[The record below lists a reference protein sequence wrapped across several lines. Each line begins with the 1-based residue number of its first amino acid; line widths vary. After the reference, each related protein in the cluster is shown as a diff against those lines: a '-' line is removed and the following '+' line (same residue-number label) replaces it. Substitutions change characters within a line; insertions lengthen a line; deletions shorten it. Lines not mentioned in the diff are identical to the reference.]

1 MGVSGQVDAIG
12 GLGPPDRVLCLELP
26 LVWPELR
33 SIMVSRTSGFRGQ
46 AAAVRRTMRSASQ
59 VRGQVVQVSWGRIV

>member
-12 GLGPPDRVLCLELP
+12 GRGPPDRVLWVELP
-26 LVWPELR
+26 FVRPELR
-33 SIMVSRTSGFRGQ
+33 SITVSRTSGFGGQ

-59 VRGQVVQVSWGRIV
+59 VRGQVVQVSSGRIV